1 MRDPYK
7 IIIWGPGR
15 MGSICIWEMSQSPA
29 FDIVGVKA
37 YSPSKEGVDAGE
49 LIGIEPLGVKATCD
63 GEALL
68 SIDCDCVVY
77 TAHDEGTYHTDDEIL
92 SILRA
97 GKNVVTPLPY
107 QNAQLFREESFVT
120 KLRAAC
126 EEGQSTFYS
135 GGIDP
140 DLIPNRVLLALT
152 GGCAEVKS
160 IHLQENWDCSE
171 AAPGPLQYIGF
182 GQPPEQ
188 AEKIEVSQNMA
199 ANFMLSIVKTAEK
212 VLGVNY
218 DRIERS
224 HDYIAAPADI
234 DKPFP
239 IKAGT
244 VARIT
249 HRMQGFCDSV
259 GEAPLF
265 TIEYHWLIGDT
276 MLPEGTSPGQ
286 YYVATI
292 EGRPSLRMTLDF
304 CVSNNSDERFF
315 NMGNMQV
322 EPSYIATIIPCVQAI
337 PHVCAAPPGPMES
350 FDPSLNWR
358 QDPRL

>member
-1 MRDPYK
+1 M
-7 IIIWGPGR
+7 
-15 MGSICIWEMSQSPA
+15 
-29 FDIVGVKA
+29 
-37 YSPSKEGVDAGE
+37 
-49 LIGIEPLGVKATCD
+49 
-63 GEALL
+63 
-68 SIDCDCVVY
+68 
-77 TAHDEGTYHTDDEIL
+77 
-92 SILRA
+92 
-97 GKNVVTPLPY
+97 VTPLPY

-249 HRMQGFCDSV
+249 HRMQGFCNSV

-265 TIEYHWLIGDT
+265 TIEYQH
-276 MLPEGTSPGQ
+276 
-286 YYVATI
+286 
-292 EGRPSLRMTLDF
+292 
-304 CVSNNSDERFF
+304 
-315 NMGNMQV
+315 
-322 EPSYIATIIPCVQAI
+322 
-337 PHVCAAPPGPMES
+337 
-350 FDPSLNWR
+350 
-358 QDPRL
+358 